1 MHGLNNLDLNLLKV
15 FDAIQQERSVSIAAD
30 RLNMAQP
37 AVSNA
42 LNRLRQT
49 LGDQLFVRTR
59 NGMEPTPLAQM
70 ISNPVQQGLK
80 GIETSIMQG
89 LSFVPAESTR
99 AFTILATDV
108 GEETY
113 IAALMK
119 VLETEAP
126 NIEISVFEAPLDE
139 YETLLEYGYA
149 DFAIGRLEIS
159 ERFSREHMASCRYSA
174 LICSKHAQKIGVTE
188 GSTIPL
194 DVYLAHRHINVL
206 TRATPA
212 HRHPVDVTLKQ
223 MERPRKIAL
232 TLPHA
237 SVLSEILL
245 GTSLIA
251 TVPDPAVAPIRAR
264 ADLVRARLPFETETL
279 QVLLIWHRRQEMDKG
294 HTWIREQILKL
305 PMAAW
310 NVKDVIEPR

>member
-1 MHGLNNLDLNLLKV
+1 MHGLNTLDLNLLKI
-15 FDAIQQERSVSIAAD
+15 FDAVHQERSVSVAAD
-30 RLNMAQP
+30 RLNMTQP

-59 NGMEPTPLAQM
+59 NGMEPTLLAQM
-70 ISNPVQQGLK
+70 IAGPVQQGLK
-80 GIETSIMQG
+80 GIETSILQG
-89 LSFVPAESTR
+89 LSFVPADSTR

-119 VLETEAP
+119 VLEVEAP
-126 NIEISVFEAPLDE
+126 HIELNVFEAPLDE
-139 YETLLEYGYA
+139 YESLLEFGYA

-159 ERFSREHMASCRYSA
+159 DRFRREHMASCRYSVLLCA
-174 LICSKHAQKIGVTE
+174 AHAERLGVTE
-188 GSTIPL
+188 GSIIPF
-194 DVYLAHRHINVL
+194 DVYLALRHVNVL

-212 HRHPVDVTLKQ
+212 HRHPVDVALQ
-223 MERPRKIAL
+223 QNGCRRRIAL

-245 GTSLIA
+245 GTTLIA

-264 ADLVRARLPFETETL
+264 AGLVRARLPFEPETL
-279 QVLLIWHRRQEMDKG
+279 EVLLIWHRRQQMDKG
-294 HTWIREQILKL
+294 HSWMREKILSL
-305 PMAAW
+305 SMVSW
-310 NVKDVIEPR
+310 NVKDVGKDS